1 VTERKRLDIT
11 KLKTIEDLNNTPWE
25 DYLGDEY
32 TQWVKY
38 IVYPVAQSELDRVS
52 EMSFEEGCN
61 VKITWNMGELYF
73 SRLKTFEA

>member
-11 KLKTIEDLNNTPWE
+11 KLKTIEDLDNTPWE
-25 DYLGDEY
+25 DYLGEGDK
-32 TQWVKY
+32 QWVKY
-38 IVYPVAQSELDRVS
+38 IEYPVAQSELDRVS
-52 EMSFEEGCN
+52 ELSFEEGCN